1 MFTSILVPL
10 DGTRESEV
18 ALSPA
23 RTLASTLG
31 AEIILLRVVPTDGKV
46 SVLSTPELNEASDYL
61 ESLASRL
68 HQTDVHIEVV
78 VSHGGPADTIV
89 AEAHTRGVD
98 LIVMATHGPSGL
110 ERLVMGSVAERVLA
124 GSRVPVM
131 LVGPTDRRMKRL
143 KLILVALD
151 GSPGSLVALGTASRL
166 ARATRAAVVLLRV
179 VVPLPLWIYDPSLGL
194 NTGPLIDPR
203 WDEDRRANAEAYVR
217 QVAQKLLDSGIEA
230 GADALLG
237 DVAPTIAEYAD
248 QEAVD
253 LIVMATHAR
262 VGPARALFGSVADQ
276 VVRTARLPVLLV
288 RSEPWCGAESDAAS
302 IHDGVETCDAHTRFD
317 GREKPPLRKK
327 TSPASPPKPRLTA
340 EASVSDVWRAQ

>member
-61 ESLASRL
+61 ESVASRL

-131 LVGPTDRRMKRL
+131 LVGPTDRRMKR
-143 KLILVALD
+143 
-151 GSPGSLVALGTASRL
+151 
-166 ARATRAAVVLLRV
+166 AAVVLLRV

-203 WDEDRRANAEAYVR
+203 WDEDRRASAEAYVR

-288 RSEPWCGAESDAAS
+288 RSEPLCGAESDAAS